1 MIFITLGTQR
11 FPFNRIIDQ
20 VEELKKTYKGD
31 IVIQN
36 GYTKC
41 DLKDVLSQNFMDSEL
56 FINYIKKADIIVTHG
71 GTSSIIKSLEAQ
83 KKVIAVPRLQ
93 RYKEHVDDHQLDI
106 CSTFEE
112 KGYITVLKENDH
124 LIEKIE
130 SMKNQTFNTYESNK
144 RDLLNDIT
152 NYIEIE
158 MVGDP
163 S

>member
-20 VEELKKTYKGD
+20 VGELRKTYKGD

-41 DLKDVLSQNFMDSEL
+41 ELDGVLSQSFMDSDV
-56 FINYIKKADIIVTHG
+56 FINYIKEADIVIAHG

-83 KKVIAVPRLQ
+83 KKVIAAPRLQ
-93 RYKEHVDDHQLDI
+93 KFKEHVDDHQLEI
-106 CSTFEE
+106 CLTFEE
-112 KGYITVLKENDH
+112 KGYLAVLKEDEH
-124 LIEKIE
+124 IIDKIE
-130 SMKNQTFNTYESNK
+130 SVKNQTFEIYKSNK

-152 NYIEIE
+152 NYIEQ
-158 MVGDP
+158 VGGHA
-163 S
+163 